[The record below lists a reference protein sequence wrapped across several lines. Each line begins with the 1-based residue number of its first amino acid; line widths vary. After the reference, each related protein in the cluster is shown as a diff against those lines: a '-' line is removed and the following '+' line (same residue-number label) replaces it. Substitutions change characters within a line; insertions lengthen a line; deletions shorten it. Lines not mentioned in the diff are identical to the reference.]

1 MTKLIILLTLTAAA
15 AASVAS
21 ASTVI
26 ITFTGL
32 PTTQG
37 NGTTNSQGNT
47 YNGEA
52 PATIAGFFSQD
63 VVCDDY
69 DNTTYMPS
77 GQIDFSVETISKL
90 SGADFSS
97 GFATVSGDAL
107 TQTQAYD
114 TEAVLLA
121 QMEALTI
128 NTPNSQAIT
137 DLQYAM
143 WDLMLPN
150 GADGSLKD
158 SPLDANALSD
168 QQAAFAAVEANN
180 SATQSVERSLV
191 VYTPTEAYSTNQEF
205 LGLNTPT
212 ATPEP
217 STWVLLA
224 ALGVLLCIPQ
234 MRSRLR
240 AVVSRN
246 S

>member
-1 MTKLIILLTLTAAA
+1 MTKLVILLTLSAA

-26 ITFTGL
+26 ITFTAL
-32 PTTQG
+32 PATQG
-37 NGTTNSQGNT
+37 NGTTNSQSNT

-52 PATIAGFFSQD
+52 PATIAGISSQD
-63 VVCDDY
+63 IVCDDF

-77 GQIDFSVETISKL
+77 GQLDYSVETVSNL

-97 GFATVSGDAL
+97 GFATVSGNTL
-107 TQTQAYD
+107 TQAQAYD
-114 TEAVLLA
+114 TEAILLS

-128 NTPNSQAIT
+128 NSTNAQAIS
-137 DLQYAM
+137 DYQYAM

-150 GADGSLKD
+150 GSDGGFKD
-158 SPLDANALSD
+158 NPLDANALSD
-168 QQAAFAAVEANN
+168 QQAAFAAVEAN
-180 SATQSVERSLV
+180 STSTQSVEKSLV
-191 VYTPTEAYSTNQEF
+191 VYTPTAAYSSNQEF

-217 STWVLLA
+217 SAWVLLIG
-224 ALGVLLCIPQ
+224 LGLLLCIPQ

-240 AVVSRN
+240 SAVLSA
-246 S
+246 

>member
-1 MTKLIILLTLTAAA
+1 MTKLIILLTLSAA

-32 PTTQG
+32 PATQG

-52 PATIAGFFSQD
+52 PATIAGFSSQD
-63 VVCDDY
+63 IVCDDF

-77 GQIDFSVETISKL
+77 GQIDFSVETISNL

-97 GFATVSGDAL
+97 GFATVSGNTL

-128 NTPNSQAIT
+128 NTTNAQAIT

-150 GADGSLKD
+150 GADGTFKD

-168 QQAAFAAVEANN
+168 QQAAFAAVEAN
-180 SATQSVERSLV
+180 SSSTQSVERSLV

-224 ALGVLLCIPQ
+224 ALGLLLCIPQ

-240 AVVSRN
+240 AVLARN